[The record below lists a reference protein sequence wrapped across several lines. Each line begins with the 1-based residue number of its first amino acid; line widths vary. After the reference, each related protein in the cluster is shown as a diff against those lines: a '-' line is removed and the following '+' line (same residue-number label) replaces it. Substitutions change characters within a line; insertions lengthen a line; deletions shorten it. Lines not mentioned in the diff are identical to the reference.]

1 MEPGKVQGRL
11 PGSANGSDRG
21 KSGSRRER
29 NRRET
34 EESPQADESNR
45 SGFRIAE
52 ELGANRRKEKGDW
65 QIGQETEAT
74 CKESSVRWI
83 GFSEDDGEENRRR
96 REYEAA
102 KPHCLANMLRTTRFI
117 VDIVT
122 GLT

>member
-52 ELGANRRKEKGDW
+52 EPGANRRKEKGDW
-65 QIGQETEAT
+65 QIGQETEAPG
-74 CKESSVRWI
+74 KESSVKEMTDDECSNDE
-83 GFSEDDGEENRRR
+83 GMTKSE
-96 REYEAA
+96 
-102 KPHCLANMLRTTRFI
+102 
-117 VDIVT
+117 
-122 GLT
+122 